1 MNEIMAI
8 WGQWL
13 KPSAGLPT
21 VQWSLLLAIAAAAG
35 HLVQRHM
42 ALPKVVGYSAVGALA
57 GVAGFTGVA
66 WPLDGI
72 GLFLLELGVSVVLF
86 ETGGRIALRWF
97 RHNPMVLLQS
107 LLEAVLTYAAV
118 YLTLRWFDVRPSIAD
133 ALALLAIVSSPAVLS
148 QVVTDTRSAG
158 PVTERMIVLSAL
170 GALYALTL
178 VAARAGVMQREE
190 TDLLVLLFPVAI
202 VLGVSVIV
210 AGVMALVLRMA
221 LHVMNPA
228 SENTAILLITAIA
241 AGTALASH
249 FGGSA
254 PLAALLAGLLL
265 KQIQPR
271 PWAGPRQLGTAASLL
286 VMLSFVLVSVVAAQA
301 PWNPAVAGVVVAY
314 VAVRGIAKVAGVVL
328 ANPGSGTTWRQA
340 VMTGWAMSPMSSLA
354 LLLLAQFSAASSL
367 LGPRIA
373 AIALPAILLMEV
385 FGAIVATFVIYR
397 SRESSRPDATSPGGP
412 RG

>member
-118 YLTLRWFDVRPSIAD
+118 YFTLRWFDVRPSIAD

-148 QVVTDTRSAG
+148 QVVADTRSAG